1 MHWCR
6 PGQPLPSC
14 IWDGMAMH
22 RPQLNLSIAY
32 QIPSS
37 SGHLTLPLV
46 IHTALQDGSSPQF
59 AFFRSFWKQGDKAA
73 PTGFWLRRG
82 ERPNVRSPSS
92 SPAQFTSLALI
103 LAFLF
108 SLGREW
114 QECFLLAQ
122 QVLLLS
128 SPLPRAPVLQPLFQG
143 PAPGVRSFVCG
154 EAGQR
159 QGWSQREGVGADT
172 KGMEAGHMYLL
183 IYYFTFRGLRVP
195 QLPSCVLVPSV
206 IPLNPSCTYVDWERG
221 KKKTQPKSW
230 ELWFPQGP
238 YWGW

>member
-14 IWDGMAMH
+14 IWDGMAMQ
-22 RPQLNLSIAY
+22 RPQVNLSVAH

-37 SGHLTLPLV
+37 SGHRTLPLV

-59 AFFRSFWKQGDKAA
+59 AFFRSCWKQGDNAA

-82 ERPNVRSPSS
+82 ERPNFRSPSS
-92 SPAQFTSLALI
+92 SPPQFTSLALS

-114 QECFLLAQ
+114 LECFLLVQ

-128 SPLPRAPVLQPLFQG
+128 SCLPRALVLQPLFQG
-143 PAPGVRSFVCG
+143 PAPGVRSFRLWG
-154 EAGQR
+154 GGAQAGLEPKGR
-159 QGWSQREGVGADT
+159 GWCW
-172 KGMEAGHMYLL
+172 Y
-183 IYYFTFRGLRVP
+183 
-195 QLPSCVLVPSV
+195 
-206 IPLNPSCTYVDWERG
+206 
-221 KKKTQPKSW
+221 
-230 ELWFPQGP
+230 
-238 YWGW
+238 